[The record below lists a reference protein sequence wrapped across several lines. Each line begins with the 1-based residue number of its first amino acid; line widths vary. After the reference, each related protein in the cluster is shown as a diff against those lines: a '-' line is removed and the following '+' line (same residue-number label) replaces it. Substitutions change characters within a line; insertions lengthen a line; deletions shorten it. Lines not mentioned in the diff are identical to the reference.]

1 MKSFFLVLAMF
12 ETIQIELS
20 LFSIVDI
27 FTFTTAIALALLFFS
42 SKSENKK
49 ANLYLALFLLSLSGE
64 LLGILSESVMDQ
76 ESVIFQT
83 SLFTIPLLFFYI
95 RKTINVSIKPLVWFL
110 FLPGLLLNFTIV
122 DLGVTSVFE
131 YLFNFSILL
140 FILKLLRKHKA
151 RLNQFYSDFEFKTL
165 KWIKIIVFI
174 YLGFHLLWITE
185 DILVSQIE
193 TIELY
198 FAGLSSILTLFMVLW
213 IGHNGFSQPEIFKVK
228 MFQQGSENLSILKEF
243 SEVPAPNEQ
252 NGVNVEDAEL
262 FETICHHIQTEK
274 LFTNPKLNLSS
285 LASSLDLNE
294 KDLSRLINQQTES
307 NFYQFIN
314 QFRVEE
320 FKLLLSTP
328 KAQQWSILGLAE
340 EAGFNSKSTFYTAFK
355 SLEGM
360 TPKQYEL
367 SIKQSE

>member
-1 MKSFFLVLAMF
+1 MF
-12 ETIQIELS
+12 NTIQLELS

-27 FTFTTAIALALLFFS
+27 FTFTTSIALAFLFFS

-64 LLGILSESVMDQ
+64 LLGIISEGIVAQDFFLPVS
-76 ESVIFQT
+76 T
-83 SLFTIPLLFFYI
+83 WFTIPFLFLYI
-95 RKTINVSIKPLVWFL
+95 NKTINAHNKPYTLL
-110 FLPGLLLNFTIV
+110 LLLPGLILNVLVFYL
-122 DLGVTSVFE
+122 DLEIEALSYLE
-131 YLFNFSILL
+131 YLFNISILV
-140 FILKLLRKHKA
+140 FSLKVLREHKT
-151 RLNQFYSDFEFKTL
+151 RLNQFYSEFEYKTL
-165 KWIKIIVFI
+165 KWIKIIVYI

-185 DILVSQIE
+185 DVLVSQIE

-198 FAGLSSILTLFMVLW
+198 FASLSSILTLFMVFW
-213 IGHNGFSQPEIFKVK
+213 MGHNGFSQPEIFKVK
-228 MFQQGSENLSILKEF
+228 MFQQSNESPTILKDISKVLE
-243 SEVPAPNEQ
+243 PNVQ
-252 NGVNVEDAEL
+252 NGFNIEEAKL
-262 FETICHHIQTEK
+262 FETIRQHIQAEK
-274 LFTNPKLNLSS
+274 LFRNPKLNLSS
-285 LASSLDLNE
+285 LAVSLDLNE

-320 FKLLLSTP
+320 FKLLLNTP
-328 KAQQWSILGLAE
+328 QAQQWSLLGLAE